1 MRLTTTYPDKNINN
15 FIMDYIYDKFDVKGN
30 EEHLVNELFTDFI
43 GDSDIRIM
51 ENSISRYFDE
61 NIDLPKDLKL
71 IELK

>member
-1 MRLTTTYPDKNINN
+1 MQLTTTYPDKNINN
-15 FIMDYIYDKFDVKGN
+15 FIMGYIYNKFDVKGN
-30 EEHLVNELFTDFI
+30 EDYLVGELFTDFI

-61 NIDLPKDLKL
+61 NIELPKDLKL